1 MPLRDIVVH
10 NFWWKLLSLLLAAL
24 TWLTIET
31 ALQRE
36 QSQKHSLQEAPIVNS
51 PKRTFFDIPITL
63 LTSSTNT
70 NHFRIDPATTTF
82 DVSGPEDPLLKLQ
95 EKDIHVYID
104 LSDLGDEK
112 QVRRPIRV
120 DVPKDLKVDNLKPAN
135 ATAERI
141 SNSK

>member
-1 MPLRDIVVH
+1 MPLRDIVVN

-36 QSQKHSLQEAPIVNS
+36 QSQKHSLKEAPLVNS
-51 PKRTFFDIPITL
+51 SKRTFPAVPITL
-63 LTSSTNT
+63 MTSTMNT
-70 NHFRIDPATTTF
+70 NRFSITPATTTV
-82 DVSGPEDPLLKLQ
+82 DISGPEDELLKLQ

-104 LSDLGDEK
+104 LSDLSDEK
-112 QVRRPIRV
+112 QVRRPIRAE
-120 DVPKDLKVDNLKPAN
+120 VPNNLKVDNLTPAN

-141 SNSK
+141 SEPK